1 MPGPGQVPM
10 REGAL
15 DRGAVLDILT
25 TMEQLPVAYSGAA
38 DVLAYPG
45 LAMLTGA
52 NADAMTLAAPIAG
65 NPLSGGDDGKC
76 VSIVDTT
83 GKAHTVTTPANKVA
97 NNKHILTFN
106 GTIGSSVSLQAYQGI
121 WYPVGTPNGVTI
133 T

>member
-15 DRGAVLDILT
+15 DRGAVLDILAT
-25 TMEQLPVAYSGAA
+25 VQQLPVVYTGAA

-45 LAMLTGA
+45 MAILNGA

-76 VSIVDTT
+76 VSIIDAA
-83 GKAHTVTTPANKVA
+83 GKAHTVTTPANAIA
-97 NNKHILTFN
+97 NSKHILTFN
-106 GTIGSSVSLQAYQGI
+106 GTKGSNVDLQAWGGI
-121 WYPVGTPNGVTI
+121 WYPLGTPSGVTI